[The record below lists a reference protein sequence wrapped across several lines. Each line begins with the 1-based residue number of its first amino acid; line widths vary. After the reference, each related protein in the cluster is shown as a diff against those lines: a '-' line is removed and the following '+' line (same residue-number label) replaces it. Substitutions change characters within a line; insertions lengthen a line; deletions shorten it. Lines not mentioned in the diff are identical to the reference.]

1 MTVWRVNSQPF
12 SPSGDGTELNSH
24 CNRFYNLAF
33 GLSFK
38 LCRSRYP
45 MSLTQQATFSSD
57 GTSELKGAHI
67 ALDQVE
73 PLPLSRLLL
82 VPSLQFSVTLQSVRC
97 SKKKAAMLV
106 VHHLA
111 LQLSSKI
118 TNSSARSFVVYII
131 SIFILQLRARH
142 AHCALVSFCFMRLRV
157 CVVDMACIISIFYFF
172 ILPLYNTSQL
182 QHTFC
187 LLLSVFPHTH
197 PFAPRTT
204 VPPFPLREEQAPL

>member
-1 MTVWRVNSQPF
+1 MSLHTNTLRSSCSISPTHDSLGRENSQPF
-12 SPSGDGTELNSH
+12 FPSGDGTELNSH

-33 GLSFK
+33 RLSFK

-82 VPSLQFSVTLQSVRC
+82 VPSLQFSATLQSLSGVLR
-97 SKKKAAMLV
+97 KRLPLLV

-111 LQLSSKI
+111 LQFVFQDIKFICRVLRCVYHQYLHPAAESQAHPLCTCVFLFLS
-118 TNSSARSFVVYII
+118 
-131 SIFILQLRARH
+131 
-142 AHCALVSFCFMRLRV
+142 
-157 CVVDMACIISIFYFF
+157 
-172 ILPLYNTSQL
+172 
-182 QHTFC
+182 
-187 LLLSVFPHTH
+187 
-197 PFAPRTT
+197 PRG
-204 VPPFPLREEQAPL
+204 